1 MNSANVTLKT
11 ITALVCI
18 ADEHLLACSPVA
30 LGAVLLGL
38 LKTFANHT
46 ICLVRVVCLGIGL
59 TPALSL
65 RGHQID
71 SDT

>member
-46 ICLVRVVCLGIGL
+46 I
-59 TPALSL
+59 
-65 RGHQID
+65 
-71 SDT
+71 